1 METEL
6 NSQAVPKSIADTW
19 TLENEGFDKDTLLA
33 CIVQTG
39 GQFEPLYTN
48 PEYFRM
54 MSGYWWK
61 RWTRTFTKWFDA
73 FDIEYDPL
81 ENYDRHEQWHEDTFD
96 DGSESTETNVETV
109 VDDDA
114 TGRVDTTD
122 KNTQSGTDK
131 TEHDYEASKDVENEI
146 SAFDS
151 GSYQPHDQSHVDD
164 DVTVDDTTVTYGKV
178 DTRVIASTT
187 GSTDDSTTTSE
198 GTSATDKTN
207 DRDFD
212 HEGRIH
218 GNIGVVSSQQMLKQE
233 LDIQAWNIY
242 QHIADIFCKEML
254 IQVY

>member
-6 NSQAVPKSIADTW
+6 NSLAVPKSIADTW
-19 TLENEGFDKDTLLA
+19 TLENETYDKETLLA

-39 GQFEPLYTN
+39 AEFEPLYTN
-48 PEYFRM
+48 PLYYQTM
-54 MSGYWWK
+54 CGLWWK
-61 RWTRTFTKWFDA
+61 RWSRTFEKWFDA
-73 FDIEYDPL
+73 FDIEYAPL

-96 DGSESTETNVETV
+96 DGSESTETSVETV

-114 TGRVDTTD
+114 TGSINTTD
-122 KNTQSGTDK
+122 TNTQSGTDT

-254 IQVY
+254 IAVY